1 VRLAILHNKDRLT
14 DFLDRRTY
22 NGKESH
28 RNAVIAAK
36 DCEQKKM
43 SNSELA
49 RRMGV
54 SRSTVSR
61 LISGRMTLTVLH
73 LYLFADALGVSPK
86 DLLVEE
92 NRADTRA

>member
-1 VRLAILHNKDRLT
+1 
-14 DFLDRRTY
+14 
-22 NGKESH
+22 
-28 RNAVIAAK
+28 
-36 DCEQKKM
+36 M

-49 RRMGV
+49 QRMGV

-73 LYLFADALGVSPK
+73 LYLFADALGISPK

-92 NRADTRA
+92 NRADSAQNDGASEESG